1 MQTALIMLAA
11 LAADAL
17 LGEIRRGH
25 PLAGFGRLAAWLERR
40 WNRQALPAWLRRSLG
55 ALALVVLVLP
65 LVFGAGV
72 LAGTANAPV
81 FELLVL
87 YLALGLR
94 SLGDHARA
102 VQRAL
107 AADDLDDARVAVGL
121 LVTRDTRGLDRRAV
135 AAAAT
140 ESVLEN
146 GSDAV
151 FASLFWFG
159 VAGAPGVVLQRLV
172 NTLDAMWGHRTRRL
186 AAFGCCA
193 ARLDDVLDW
202 IPARLTALTYA
213 LLSRRPL
220 HALACSARQGGRTE
234 SPNAGVVMAAG
245 AGALGVRLGGP
256 GVYHGRVRRR
266 PRFGTGTAPDAATIH
281 RALRLV
287 QGGAFLWV
295 AIGLLAGW
303 LLA

>member
-11 LAADAL
+11 LAADAV
-17 LGEIRRGH
+17 LGEIRHGH
-25 PLAGFGRLAAWLERR
+25 PLAGFGTVAGWLERR
-40 WNRQALPAWLRRSLG
+40 WNRQALPGWLRRSLG
-55 ALALVVLVLP
+55 VVALLVLVLP
-65 LVFGAGV
+65 IVF
-72 LAGTANAPV
+72 LAGYLVTVPYGPV

-102 VQRAL
+102 VERAL
-107 AADDLDDARVAVGL
+107 VADDLDDARIAVGL
-121 LVTRDTRGLDRRAV
+121 MVSRDTRRLDRRGVSTAAV
-135 AAAAT
+135 

-151 FASLFWFG
+151 FGSLFWFA
-159 VAGAPGVVLQRLV
+159 VAGAPGVVLHRLV
-172 NTLDAMWGHRTRRL
+172 NTLDAMWGYRTHRL
-186 AAFGCCA
+186 ADFGWCA
-193 ARLDDVLDW
+193 ARFDDVLNW

-220 HALACSARQGGRTE
+220 HALACSGRQGGRTD

-256 GVYHGRVRRR
+256 GVYHGRLRRR
-266 PRFGTGTAPDAATIH
+266 PRFGTGDAPEPATIR

-287 QGGAFLWV
+287 QGGAFLWTVV
-295 AIGLLAGW
+295 ALLAGW
-303 LLA
+303 SLA

>member
-1 MQTALIMLAA
+1 MQTAVIMLAA

-17 LGEIRRGH
+17 LGELRHGH
-25 PLAGFGRLAAWLERR
+25 PLAGFGAVAAWLERR
-40 WNRQALPAWLRRSLG
+40 CNRQSVAAWLRRLLG
-55 ALALVVLVLP
+55 VLALLVLVAP
-65 LVFGAGV
+65 LVFAARV
-72 LAGTANAPV
+72 LADAPYGPV
-81 FELLVL
+81 FELVVL

-94 SLGDHARA
+94 SLGDHARS
-102 VQRAL
+102 VERAL
-107 AADDLDDARVAVGL
+107 VADELDDARIAVGMM
-121 LVTRDTRGLDRRAV
+121 VSRDTRRLDRRGV

-151 FASLFWFG
+151 FGSLFWFA
-159 VAGAPGVVLQRLV
+159 VAGAPGVVLHRLT
-172 NTLDAMWGHRTRRL
+172 NTLDAMWGYRTRRL
-186 AAFGCCA
+186 ADFGWCA
-193 ARLDDVLDW
+193 ARFDDVLNW
-202 IPARLTALTYA
+202 IPARLTVLTYA

-220 HALACSARQGGRTE
+220 HALACSGRQGRRTE

-266 PRFGTGTAPDAATIH
+266 PRFGTGTAPDAATIR

-295 AIGLLAGW
+295 ALLLLAGW
-303 LLA
+303 FLA